1 MRQKPA
7 PRNCER
13 VTPALSASANVK
25 GAVFSFEGTR
35 GFRRTEPG
43 SQRRPNP
50 ATQVV
55 NTTIGAPMAAHI
67 GMDVTM
73 GAPMAVPP
81 GVYVTTGGPMAKIRP
96 PAGGG

>member
-1 MRQKPA
+1 
-7 PRNCER
+7 
-13 VTPALSASANVK
+13 
-25 GAVFSFEGTR
+25 
-35 GFRRTEPG
+35 
-43 SQRRPNP
+43 
-50 ATQVV
+50 
-55 NTTIGAPMAAHI
+55 MAAHI